1 MMDYIA
7 ALKTVLTLVGLAL
20 VFAFIVEFPI
30 AIVVIMGAAIVFVIV
45 AVIYMGFTGDLP
57 EL

>member
-1 MMDYIA
+1 MDYIA

-20 VFAFIVEFPI
+20 VLAFMVEFPI
-30 AIVVIMGAAIVFVIV
+30 AIVVIMGSATISVIV